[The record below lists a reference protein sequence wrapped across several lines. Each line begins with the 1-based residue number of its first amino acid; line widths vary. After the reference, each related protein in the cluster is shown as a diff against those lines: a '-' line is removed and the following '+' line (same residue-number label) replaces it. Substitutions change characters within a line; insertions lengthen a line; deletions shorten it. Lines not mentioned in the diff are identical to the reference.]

1 MMFVVFFD
9 LHKKKEHTK
18 KEIYAIMCFLFR
30 TLCIH
35 DFYVCVCVFNRL
47 GGRGGLPVGDHEPYF
62 YGFALSGRLGTSPG
76 GHHNLVSGNVRG
88 EFIISF

>member
-1 MMFVVFFD
+1 MFVVFFD

-62 YGFALSGRLGTSPG
+62 YGFALS
-76 GHHNLVSGNVRG
+76 SGLRASARG
-88 EFIISF
+88 DDCSVPRDVHG